1 MKKNITCAPAVI
13 VAMAAMSLCGCIGT
27 AKTKI
32 RTQMDNHCFPFETEA
47 SKAFV
52 DSLYDR
58 MSVQERA
65 AQLYSIQPQDIMVDG
80 KVSPELCREKIPYGI
95 GHVCQFSS
103 NLDVEPAKLLEI
115 ARQIQDYLI
124 SETPAGIPAVLHE
137 ECISGFTAKGATIY
151 PQQIGMACT
160 WNPALARV
168 KTSQTAK
175 AMRSVGVTMA
185 LSPMTDIIRNASWCR
200 GEESYGED
208 AYLSASMASA
218 FVEGLQGGD
227 LRTGVAACTKHFLG
241 YGGGSELPW
250 ERICEEVLFPH
261 EVCIRQAGSKAVMT
275 CYDQFRG
282 EQAVTSDTL
291 INVLLRKGMGF
302 DGVVVSDYLSI
313 GYMGNDPESLK
324 KTAALA
330 LNTGNDLE
338 FCNGDN
344 YQYLPEL
351 LEAGLVDAEAF
362 EKCVKRALTLKYD
375 LGLFDRN
382 HGFVENPLTDLDP
395 KEWRET
401 SYLLATQSVVMLKND
416 GVLPLDGTKGR
427 IALVGPNANAFC
439 AMLGDY
445 TFPSMNYFWR
455 NNEMDPETPHIVTL
469 REGLSDK
476 LKGAALKYAR
486 GCDWSVPGELSL
498 NFGGDPRIR
507 KLTSGLVPQ
516 DEETDWDKAVALA
529 AGSDVIIAAMGENP
543 ALCGEGRERKGIN
556 LPGRQQEFVKQLI
569 TTGKPVVL
577 VIFGGRPQC
586 VAEIADGCAAILQAW
601 YPGEEGGNAI
611 ADILVG
617 NVSPS
622 GKLAIT
628 YPAHERDGQFCY
640 LDEDTDGYVAW
651 PFGYG
656 LSYTTFKCDL
666 KQHDTRGEVVC
677 TVQNT
682 GTMEGDEVV
691 QIYLERYLMPQNS
704 EGVQVIMDDADLNDT
719 PKGRLMGFARVSL
732 KPGEMKKIT
741 FRLYDEQLAECV
753 LPSGAPGE
761 DSYWLV
767 RPGTYMMS
775 LRTSLDTKHFAMIVD
790 KEKTIPF
797 GGRNDYLS
805 RHTIDRI
812 YPMPQN

>member
-1 MKKNITCAPAVI
+1 
-13 VAMAAMSLCGCIGT
+13 
-27 AKTKI
+27 
-32 RTQMDNHCFPFETEA
+32 MDNHYFPFETEA
-47 SKAFV
+47 SKSFV

-80 KVSPELCREKIPYGI
+80 QVSLELCRRKIPYGI
-95 GHVCQFSS
+95 GHICQFSS
-103 NLDVEPAKLLEI
+103 NLDVTPSRLLEI
-115 ARQIQDYLI
+115 AQQIQDYLI
-124 SETPAGIPAVLHE
+124 NETPSGIPAVLHE

-160 WNPALARV
+160 WNPDLARV
-168 KTSQTAK
+168 KTFQTSK

-218 FVEGLQGGD
+218 FVEGLQCD
-227 LRTGVAACTKHFLG
+227 NLRTGVAACTKHFLG
-241 YGGGSELPW
+241 YGGGSELSW
-250 ERICEEVLFPH
+250 ERICSEVLFPH
-261 EVCIRQAGSKAVMT
+261 EVCIRQSGSKAVMT

-291 INVLLRKGMGF
+291 INVLLRNGLGF

-324 KTAALA
+324 KTAELA

-351 LEAGLVDAEAF
+351 LEAGRIDAEAF
-362 EKCVKRALTLKYD
+362 EKCVKRALTLKYNV
-375 LGLFDRN
+375 GLFDDN
-382 HGFVENPLTDLDP
+382 HGFTDNPLNDLDP

-401 SYLLATQSVVMLKND
+401 SYLLATQSVVMLKNN
-416 GVLPLDGTKGR
+416 GVLPLDGTKGK

-469 REGLSDK
+469 REGLSGK
-476 LKGAALKYAR
+476 IKGAALEYAR

-516 DEETDWDKAVALA
+516 DEETDWDKAVAMA
-529 AGSDVIIAAMGENP
+529 AESDVIIAAMGENP
-543 ALCGEGRERKGIN
+543 ALCGEGRERKGIC
-556 LPGRQQEFVKQLI
+556 LPGRQQEFVKELI
-569 TTGKPVVL
+569 ATGKPVVL

-586 VAEIADGCAAILQAW
+586 VKEIADGCAAILQAW
-601 YPGEEGGNAI
+601 YPGEEGGNAV
-611 ADILVG
+611 ADILLG

-628 YPAHERDGQFCY
+628 YPDHEQKGQFCY
-640 LDEDTDGYVAW
+640 NDEDTDGYVAW

-656 LSYTTFKCDL
+656 LSYTTFKYEL
-666 KQHDTRGEVVC
+666 KTIDPRGKVTC

-682 GTMEGDEVV
+682 GNMAGDEVI
-691 QIYLERYLMPQNS
+691 QIYLDSYIGGNTAIKL
-704 EGVQVIMDDADLNDT
+704 
-719 PKGRLMGFARVSL
+719 KKRLLGFARVSL
-732 KPGEMKKIT
+732 QPGEKKSIK
-741 FRLYDEQLAECV
+741 FQLYDEQLAECV

-761 DSYWLV
+761 DSYWEV
-767 RPGTYMMS
+767 KPGSYLLSMGNS
-775 LRTSLDTKHFAMIVD
+775 SDAPSMIFVMEANA
-790 KEKTIPF
+790 KRIPF
-797 GGRNDYLS
+797 GGRTRYLS
-805 RHTIDRI
+805 KHTINRV
-812 YPMPQN
+812 YPTQKD